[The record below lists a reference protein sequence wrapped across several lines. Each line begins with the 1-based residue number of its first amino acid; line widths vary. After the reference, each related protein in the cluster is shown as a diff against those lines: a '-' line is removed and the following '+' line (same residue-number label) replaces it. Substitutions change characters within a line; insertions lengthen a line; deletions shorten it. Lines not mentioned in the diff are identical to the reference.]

1 MLRANQ
7 NGFDP
12 VLQFVDRAV
21 TLAQNGHPVDKV
33 ELLVLG
39 GTWCSYPDAYQEA
52 FIRDLFY
59 AANTFS
65 FFQAKAVKRKRLSLL
80 EEQRL
85 NENAQ
90 CKIIGITL
98 GELNWFDG
106 CMCLDGSELT
116 RLL

>member
-12 VLQFVDRAV
+12 VLQFIDRAV

-39 GTWCSYPDAYQEA
+39 GTWCSYPYDYQVA

-59 AANTFS
+59 AANTFT
-65 FFQAKAVKRKRLSLL
+65 FFETPRKPRAKLSLL
-80 EEQRL
+80 EEQQL
-85 NENAQ
+85 NEKAS

-98 GELNWFDG
+98 GELVVSS
-106 CMCLDGSELT
+106 L
-116 RLL
+116 R